1 MGDSTSAG
9 LPWVFLAAIE
19 PRSVRIAAF
28 IAILFFA
35 NFLANYYVLYGGLG
49 DERDQF
55 QSERVRRSLISG
67 ARSTCL
73 FPISWLAIGSLLET
87 YL

>member
-1 MGDSTSAG
+1 MGDWTSAG
-9 LPWVFLAAIE
+9 LAWMFLGAIE

-28 IAILFFA
+28 IAVLFVA

-49 DERDQF
+49 DERDEF
-55 QSERVRRSLISG
+55 RSERVRRSLMSG
-67 ARSTCL
+67 ALSTSL
-73 FPISWLAIGSLLET
+73 FPISWLAIGSLLES